1 LRLEAEKVH
10 KPFLCVAKFS
20 IPCSSEDRFFDAK
33 DKKDHVSLYK
43 NTFLVEHLE
52 KLRYKIAV

>member
-10 KPFLCVAKFS
+10 EPSLCVAKFS
-20 IPCSSEDRFFDAK
+20 IPCSSGDRIFDAE
-33 DKKDHVSLYK
+33 DKRDHVSLYK